1 MGSYNELIRK
11 FDKVRDIM
19 REFYIYGFKSRN
31 DFTHIS
37 SRTYDNEKRRVE
49 SYLGSYMKWDYN
61 KSGKKV
67 FVSMNCSQI
76 PTNPLYSS
84 WKSKAFTDNDIVL
97 HFYLLSVLSKEQELS
112 LNDLTTKLCE
122 ASGLVFDTQTVR
134 NKCAEYEKEGL
145 VVITKQGKSLFY
157 SLSTLNYDKLTNKVP
172 NLQNAV
178 KFFQGDTLFGEVGSF
193 ILDQSNKTNDTFLFK
208 HYYIVHTLEDGVL
221 LDLLSAIRNKQSI
234 IFHNQNEYRTHNK
247 DYYCVPL
254 KIFISSTTGRR
265 YLCAYKLSSKRFFN
279 YRLDHIK
286 SVTTL
291 EPYKDFDPLQTKLE
305 AIKDK
310 IWGVGFGGSSR
321 QEIIT
326 MKLFIDEKTEKHVID
341 RIHREGRGGTLTR
354 LEENIYI
361 FTVELF
367 DTNDISPWIKTF
379 MGRVI
384 QLEGNNT
391 HVINRF
397 YNDIQ
402 RMKTMYEL
410 D

>member
-76 PTNPLYSS
+76 PTNPLYSA
-84 WKSKAFTDNDIVL
+84 WKSKSFTDNDIVL
-97 HFYLLSVLSKEQELS
+97 HFYILSILSQETELS
-112 LNDLTTKLCE
+112 LNDLTSAICE
-122 ASGLVFDTQTVR
+122 ASGLVFDNQTVR
-134 NKCAEYEKEGL
+134 NKCTEYEKEGL
-145 VVITKQGKSLFY
+145 VLITKQGKSLFY
-157 SLSTLNYDKLTNKVP
+157 SLSNIDFNKLVTKVP
-172 NLQNAV
+172 NILDVV
-178 KFFQGDTLFGEVGSF
+178 KFFQGDTLFGEIGSF
-193 ILDQSNKTNDTFLFK
+193 ILDQSNQSNDTFLFK

-221 LDLLSAIRNKQSI
+221 LDLLSSIRNKQAI

-247 DYYCVPL
+247 DMLCVPL
-254 KIFISSTTGRR
+254 KIFISATTGRR
-265 YLCAYKLSSKRFFN
+265 YLCAYKPVSKRFFN

-286 SVTTL
+286 SVTPL
-291 EPYKDFDPLQTKLE
+291 EVRDDFDTLQTKLE
-305 AIKDK
+305 TIKQK
-310 IWGVGFGGSSR
+310 VWGVGFGGSYR

-326 MKLFIDEKTEKHVID
+326 MKLYIDEKTERHIID
-341 RIHREGRGGTLTR
+341 RINREGRGGTLTR
-354 LEENIYI
+354 LEENIFI

-379 MGRVI
+379 MGRII

-397 YNDIQ
+397 YNDIE